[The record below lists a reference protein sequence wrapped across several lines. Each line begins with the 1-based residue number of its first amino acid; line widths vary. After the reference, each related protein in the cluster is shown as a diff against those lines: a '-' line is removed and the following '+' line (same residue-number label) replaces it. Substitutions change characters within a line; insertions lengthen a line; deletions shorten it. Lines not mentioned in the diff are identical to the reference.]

1 MSRVSQAVLYDGG
14 ELANAAKAVRMD
26 VDSSKVQ
33 FVSAAELEA
42 DFGAY
47 KFVKADD
54 SVFDLEVR
62 FGAME
67 ADTSYADDAAE
78 MVVIDG
84 DLTAA
89 VAARQAGDLANSQAL
104 VAASSRAQAAE
115 GAIDTKLDG
124 AIADRISGDT
134 ANSDAL
140 AVAVAARTQD
150 VADAA
155 AARVAAVAGIQ
166 AQINNLLSA
175 DTSTLQNLAG
185 VVAAYQASD
194 GTLQSTFDLLAARV
208 TAAENV
214 CNAWLETEL

>member
-1 MSRVSQAVLYDGG
+1 MSRVSQVVLYDGG

-26 VDSSKVQ
+26 VDSTKIE
-33 FVSAAELEA
+33 FTSAAELDA

-47 KFVKADD
+47 KFVTDN
-54 SVFDLEVR
+54 SVFDIEDR
-62 FGAME
+62 FNDME
-67 ADTSYADDAAE
+67 TDTNYASNAASL
-78 MVVIDG
+78 MVING

-89 VAARQAGDLANSQAL
+89 VAARQAGDLANTQAL
-104 VAASSRAQAAE
+104 TAASNRAQAAT

-140 AVAVAARTQD
+140 AVVVAARGQD
-150 VADAA
+150 IADAA
-155 AARVAAVAGIQ
+155 AARVAAVVGIQ
-166 AQINNLLSA
+166 TQLNNLLSA

-194 GTLQSTFDLLAARV
+194 GTLQGTFDLLAARV

-214 CNAWLETEL
+214 CNSFLEAGL